1 MNAFEFGHMVGEK
14 TANGRKR
21 LMDEIGRTLI
31 GRTATQPQNAVASLL
46 QSPSQA
52 GQRAVIAARH
62 RPPREIADV
71 KYTQQLPGMGGS
83 GWQVTGPPAL
93 KQLSKAPVTAGGKA
107 IPSYRRL
114 AMEAVRSQAAGD
126 QLRKQ
131 MMAGGAAAAGAGL
144 GANAVMGT
152 QSK

>member
-31 GRTATQPQNAVASLL
+31 GRTATQPQNAVAGLL

-62 RPPREIADV
+62 RAPREIADV
-71 KYTQQLPGMGGS
+71 KYNGGG
-83 GWQVTGPPAL
+83 GWNVTGTPAL
-93 KQLSKAPVTAGGKA
+93 NQLSKAPVTAGGQA
-107 IPSYRRL
+107 APSYRRL

-144 GANAVMGT
+144 GANALTGT
-152 QSK
+152 QGK